1 MHCHPEE
8 RSDEG
13 SAFDGE
19 RSGSAPEARATP
31 NRLLLRALARS
42 RSLAALGVTVIAL
55 AAKPPTVRHDDHP
68 ATRIP
73 RPASRVPHPAY
84 RLGALPPTDSQ
95 EVALGAA
102 LAAQFD
108 IDRGIQ
114 PTPETS
120 RIEAY
125 LQSIAD
131 SLGKYSR
138 RRLPW
143 RIHFD
148 PHPGIKSGFALPGGH
163 IVIWGGILAYMSTE
177 DEAAA
182 LIAHE
187 IEHILVR
194 TQHRD
199 VNVPKQWSWDE
210 FGASYGETLE
220 NLCDYKG
227 AQLVVDAGYSPDG
240 YKTLLASFVALG
252 KVHAPDA
259 PPPKA
264 IVDRIQQIEKEIA
277 DEHWQSR
284 TKTRPLQLPGNG

>member
-1 MHCHPEE
+1 MHRHHPV
-8 RSDEG
+8 
-13 SAFDGE
+13 
-19 RSGSAPEARATP
+19 
-31 NRLLLRALARS
+31 
-42 RSLAALGVTVIAL
+42 AALGVTLMMLA
-55 AAKPPTVRHDDHP
+55 AAKPPAVRHDDH
-68 ATRIP
+68 
-73 RPASRVPHPAY
+73 
-84 RLGALPPTDSQ
+84 RLTAPPPTDSQ

-131 SLGKYSR
+131 SLGKHAR

-143 RIHFD
+143 HIHFD

-187 IEHILVR
+187 IEHIDDGQVTRRIDSLVR

-199 VNVPKQWSWDE
+199 VNDARQWSWDE

-227 AQLVVDAGYSPDG
+227 AKLVVDAGYSPYA
-240 YKTLLASFVALG
+240 YKTLLESFVALG

-277 DEHWQSR
+277 DEHWQAH
-284 TKTRPLQLPGNG
+284 TTTRPLRLPGNG

>member
-1 MHCHPEE
+1 MTL
-8 RSDEG
+8 G
-13 SAFDGE
+13 F
-19 RSGSAPEARATP
+19 
-31 NRLLLRALARS
+31 
-42 RSLAALGVTVIAL
+42 AAQPVT
-55 AAKPPTVRHDDHP
+55 HNE
-68 ATRIP
+68 
-73 RPASRVPHPAY
+73 Y
-84 RLGALPPTDSQ
+84 RLIASPTDSQ

-131 SLGKYSR
+131 SLGKHSR

-143 RIHFD
+143 HIHFD

-187 IEHILVR
+187 IEHIDDGQVTRRIDSLVR

-199 VNVPKQWSWDE
+199 VNVPQQWSWDE

-227 AQLVVDAGYSPDG
+227 AKLVVDAGYSPYG
-240 YKTLLASFVALG
+240 YKTLLESFVALG

-264 IVDRIQQIEKEIA
+264 IVDRIQQIQKEIA
-277 DEHWQSR
+277 DEHWQTR